1 MRQNTI
7 SNIGYVTTANT
18 VLYEGWSL

>member
-7 SNIGYVTTANT
+7 SNIGYVTNANT